1 MKYLR
6 ARFVSPC
13 YPSLENFRNS
23 KVSKQFTVNDGMGTV
38 LTIYRFNG
46 MTIGVVK
53 SKTNFMIVLEA
64 RAKTKIQF
72 YGKTIDPKVT
82 ARKGF

>member
-1 MKYLR
+1 MMVW
-6 ARFVSPC
+6 A
-13 YPSLENFRNS
+13 
-23 KVSKQFTVNDGMGTV
+23 V